1 MPRHS
6 REDALTEREFE
17 LLYQSISEMKSSK
30 KIETQFIMMCAGRM
44 GMRGGEIAHIRKEWI
59 DTSTHTIDIP
69 EYDPCQFGKFD
80 EPCGYC
86 RNRARDYMETHNRP
100 YSKVIDDVEEQYP
113 QLDDTAVKTIAQ
125 DEFQENSITFDEAVD
140 MRWAPKTQNS
150 ARSIPYDFDV
160 RLQLVFEEF
169 FNEYDMFP
177 KSKCTINRR
186 INTAVEK
193 SPLETDVYPHSLRAT
208 AAMLHASRDVSPYSL
223 MSTMGWETLETARAY
238 IGSSDTSAARELRF
252 KYR

>member
-1 MPRHS
+1 VR
-6 REDALTEREFE
+6 
-17 LLYQSISEMKSSK
+17 
-30 KIETQFIMMCAGRM
+30 
-44 GMRGGEIAHIRKEWI
+44 
-59 DTSTHTIDIP
+59 
-69 EYDPCQFGKFD
+69 
-80 EPCGYC
+80 
-86 RNRARDYMETHNRP
+86 
-100 YSKVIDDVEEQYP
+100 
-113 QLDDTAVKTIAQ
+113 TIAQ
-125 DEFQENSITFDEAVD
+125 DEFQENSITFDEALE

-160 RLQLVFEEF
+160 RVQLVFEEF
-169 FNEYDMFP
+169 FDEYDMFP

-193 SPLETDVYPHSLRAT
+193 SDIDTDVYPHSLRAT

>member
-1 MPRHS
+1 MARHS

-30 KIETQFIMMCAGRM
+30 QLETKFIMMCAGRM
-44 GMRGGEIAHIRKEWI
+44 GMRGGEIAHIRSEWI
-59 DTSTHTIDIP
+59 DTSTHTIEIP
-69 EYDPCQFGKFD
+69 EHDPCQFGKFD
-80 EPCGYC
+80 DPCGYC
-86 RNRARDYMETHNRP
+86 RNRARDYMETHNRS
-100 YSKVIDDVEEQYP
+100 YSEVIDDVKEQYP

-125 DEFQENSITFDEAVD
+125 DEFQENSITFDEALE

-169 FNEYDMFP
+169 FDEYDMFP

>member
-1 MPRHS
+1 
-6 REDALTEREFE
+6 
-17 LLYQSISEMKSSK
+17 
-30 KIETQFIMMCAGRM
+30 
-44 GMRGGEIAHIRKEWI
+44 MR
-59 DTSTHTIDIP
+59 T
-69 EYDPCQFGKFD
+69 
-80 EPCGYC
+80 
-86 RNRARDYMETHNRP
+86 
-100 YSKVIDDVEEQYP
+100 
-113 QLDDTAVKTIAQ
+113 
-125 DEFQENSITFDEAVD
+125 DEALD
-140 MRWAPKTQNS
+140 MRWTPKTQNS

-160 RLQLVFEEF
+160 RLQLVFGEF
-169 FNEYDMFP
+169 FDEHDVFP